1 MSDRTFLITLQ
12 NNEIFF
18 QTLYLPKIDG
28 WKPCDVNMSCIVIL
42 IPLLSMYVIWSLT
55 NVLPNLKLKQYH
67 CYWFVD
73 NKPEID
79 ESSDC

>member
-1 MSDRTFLITLQ
+1 MSDSTFLITLQ

-28 WKPCDVNMSCIVIL
+28 WKPCDVNTSCIVIL
-42 IPLLSMYVIWSLT
+42 IPLLSMYAIWSLT
-55 NVLPNLKLKQYH
+55 NVLPNLKLKKYH